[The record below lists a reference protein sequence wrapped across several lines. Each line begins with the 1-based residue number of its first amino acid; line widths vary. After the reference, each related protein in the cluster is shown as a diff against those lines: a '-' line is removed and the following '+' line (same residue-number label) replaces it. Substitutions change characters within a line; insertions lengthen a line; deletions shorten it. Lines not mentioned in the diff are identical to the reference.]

1 LKRNNKKLPIALT
14 MGDPAGISAEITVKA
29 WSSRSTAK
37 IPAFIFFGSEELLH
51 RRANLIDCKIKTKKI
66 EEAEID
72 LAEDIFK
79 ECIPVFDIPIEKEI
93 VGQYSEQNDQNI
105 MKSILMA
112 YGSIKSGQTSAIV
125 TNPVNKNSLLYDG
138 VKFSGQT
145 ELCAHLCQSKNPVM
159 LMMSDALK
167 IVPLTR
173 HIPISAVSQSINKS
187 LLVNTVKVINDDLK
201 EYFNISQ
208 PRIVVTGLNPH
219 AGDNGLIGNE
229 EINVIDPVI
238 TELQREK
245 FNIHGPASAD
255 SLFGASN
262 PDYDIVIC
270 MYHDQALIP
279 IKTISN
285 FSAINIT
292 LGIDIIRTSPDHGT
306 AYQIAKKAIADPSS
320 LIKSLIIADRMA
332 LRNARS

>member
-1 LKRNNKKLPIALT
+1 
-14 MGDPAGISAEITVKA
+14 MGDPAGISAEITIKA
-29 WSSRSTAK
+29 WSSRSTANM
-37 IPAFIFFGSEELLH
+37 PSFIFFGSEELLH
-51 RRANLIDCKIKTKKI
+51 RRANLLNCKIKTKKI
-66 EEAEID
+66 KEAEMG
-72 LAEDIFK
+72 LAEDIFR
-79 ECIPVFDIPIEKEI
+79 EFIPVFDVPITKET
-93 VGQYSEQNDQNI
+93 VGQYSEKNDEKI

-112 YGSIKSGQTSAIV
+112 YDSIKNGLTSAIV
-125 TNPVNKNSLLYDG
+125 TNPVNKNSLLYEG

-145 ELCAHLCQSKNPVM
+145 ELCAHLCKSKNPVM
-159 LMMSDALK
+159 LMMSDVLK
-167 IVPLTR
+167 VVPLTR

-201 EYFNISQ
+201 KYFDISK

-245 FNIHGPASAD
+245 INIHGPASAD
-255 SLFGASN
+255 SLFSAGK

-292 LGIDIIRTSPDHGT
+292 LGIDVIRTSPDHGT
-306 AYQIAKKAIADPSS
+306 AYQIAKKAIANPSS
-320 LIKSLIIADRMA
+320 LIRSLIIADQMSQGNVRI
-332 LRNARS
+332 